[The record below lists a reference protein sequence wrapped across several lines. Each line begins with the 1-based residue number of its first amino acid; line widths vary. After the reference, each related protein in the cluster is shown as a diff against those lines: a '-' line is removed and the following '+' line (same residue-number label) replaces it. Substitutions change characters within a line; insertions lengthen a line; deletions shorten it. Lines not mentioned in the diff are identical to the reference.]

1 MTKGFRHGYLVM
13 VYKKAEFEKLV
24 KSRQFQVISEGRSQ
38 SAFTYNV
45 RKLDKE
51 MASLMQ
57 LAAMDGPGGETG
69 KPGR

>member
-1 MTKGFRHGYLVM
+1 M